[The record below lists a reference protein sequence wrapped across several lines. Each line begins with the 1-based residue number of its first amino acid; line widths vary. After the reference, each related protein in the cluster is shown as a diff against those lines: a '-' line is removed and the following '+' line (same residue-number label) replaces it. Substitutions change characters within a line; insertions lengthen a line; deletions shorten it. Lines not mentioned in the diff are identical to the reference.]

1 MVRFLLLSDIHLL
14 CLAKEQDKHSRVR
27 DCFIQDL
34 KDYVTKNDC
43 INQILVSG
51 DIAFKGEENEY
62 NSALAFFEKI
72 CEAVGCTK
80 EDVYVIPGN
89 HDKNFCAGRSELRHI
104 INAGLSYST
113 RGKKDASDLFYKLL
127 TKDSDAAKMLY
138 LPFQEYHKFAL
149 GMDSFE
155 PLMQQCIDN
164 KHFKYNHI
172 EHSAYYKKT
181 LGKLND
187 YTIYLYGMNSCL
199 NCDWD
204 DENDFGEGH
213 KMFLPR
219 LIYNIPVN
227 TEGCI
232 NISMMHHPLDKIVD
246 GENIAKILDKKF
258 QIQIFGHLHKPASNV
273 DTSVH
278 IQSGALQPPS
288 EETDASQTYFSV
300 YNIVELEVKSLDKD
314 VLVVKLLVEKFN
326 EMTEKFEHLNDESHT
341 FTVPLKKHE
350 NRWKKGCS
358 DVDSKTQQ
366 LPAEVSVRQIRL
378 TFLQFPSRGN
388 LIRELGK
395 YDDSKSFNENCI
407 DFLKKMEENGRLM
420 DLWNK
425 LKY

>member
-27 DCFIQDL
+27 DCLIQDL
-34 KDYVTKNDC
+34 KDYVANNDC

-62 NSALAFFEKI
+62 NSALLFFEKI
-72 CEAVGCTK
+72 CKAAGCAK
-80 EDVYVIPGN
+80 EDIYVIPGN
-89 HDKNFCAGRSELRHI
+89 HDKNFSAKRSELRHI

-113 RGKKDASDLFYKLL
+113 KLKNNASNLFYELI
-127 TKDSDAAKMLY
+127 TKDSDAAKKLY

-149 GMDSFE
+149 EMDSFE

-164 KHFKYNHI
+164 KHFKYNCI
-172 EHSAYYKKT
+172 EHSAYYKKS
-181 LGKLND
+181 LGNLND
-187 YTIYLYGMNSCL
+187 YEIYLYGMNSCL
-199 NCDWD
+199 NCDCN

-213 KMFLPR
+213 KMFLPK
-219 LIYNIPVN
+219 LTYNIPVN

-246 GENIAKILDKKF
+246 GENIAGVLDKKF
-258 QIQIFGHLHKPASNV
+258 QIQIFGHMHKPASNV

-288 EETDASQTYFSV
+288 EETAASQTYFSV
-300 YNIVELEVKSLDKD
+300 YNIVELDIKSLKKD
-314 VLVVKLLVEKFN
+314 VLIVKLLVEKFN
-326 EMTEKFEHLNDESHT
+326 EMTGKFENLNDECHT
-341 FTVPLKKHE
+341 FSVSLKKHE
-350 NRWKKGCS
+350 NRWNKSGS
-358 DVDSKTQQ
+358 DVNSKTQT
-366 LPAEVSVRQIRL
+366 LPADISVRQIRL
-378 TFLQFPSRGN
+378 TFLQFPSRES
-388 LIRELGK
+388 LIRKLGK

-407 DFLKKMEENGRLM
+407 DFLKKMEEKGRLM